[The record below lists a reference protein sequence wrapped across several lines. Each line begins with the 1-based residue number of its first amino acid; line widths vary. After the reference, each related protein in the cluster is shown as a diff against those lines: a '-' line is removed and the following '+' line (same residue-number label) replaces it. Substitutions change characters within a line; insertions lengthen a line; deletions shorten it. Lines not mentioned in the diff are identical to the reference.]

1 MPEFPGELTAVEQ
14 GEWIERFQA
23 MARDRWGTQRA
34 GEIPGALS
42 ETALAVGAMLKL
54 DFVRD
59 EPPGFYMGA
68 HFDEA
73 NSEWK
78 IG

>member
-1 MPEFPGELTAVEQ
+1 MPEFPGELAAKERD
-14 GEWIERFQA
+14 EWIERFQA
-23 MARDRWGTQRA
+23 MARDRWGTPRA
-34 GEIPGALS
+34 GEISAALN
-42 ETALAVGAMLKL
+42 ETALAVGAVLKL
-54 DFVRD
+54 DFIWD

-73 NSEWK
+73 NGEWK